1 MHDCQK
7 FREEW
12 IAGCGAG
19 KESGCDECRLFCEDV
34 SAILTALRSPSNPV
48 PDASSPYW
56 TWSGTRLRARLV
68 EETAASARRTARYR
82 WIAAYAAAASVAV
95 ILTLGTLRLPSPIV
109 EREGALPK
117 VVLETDHI
125 EGLDRGVVNFLQQS
139 ELLVRDFT
147 KIDPSYKE
155 DIAEARK
162 RASRSLAILPEQKRA
177 AADFEPVRITL
188 DQYEN
193 VLRDIKNLD
202 SPDEITDIQMRIRR
216 NGLIANLKAY
226 QPRVVPVSQR

>member
-1 MHDCQK
+1 MHDCHK

-12 IAGCGAG
+12 IAGCEAG
-19 KESGCDECRLFCEDV
+19 DDSGCDECRLFCEDA
-34 SAILTALRSPSNPV
+34 SAILMALRSPSNPV
-48 PDASSPYW
+48 PDASSAYW
-56 TWSGTRLRARLV
+56 TWSGMRLRARLV
-68 EETAASARRTARYR
+68 EESSASARRAARYR
-82 WIAAYAAAASVAV
+82 WIATYAAAASVAV
-95 ILTLGTLRLPSPIV
+95 VLTLGTLRIPHPADQTDAA
-109 EREGALPK
+109 G

-125 EGLDRGVVNFLQQS
+125 AGLDRGVVDFLGQS

-155 DIAEARK
+155 DIADARD
-162 RASRSLAILPEQKRA
+162 RASRSLALLPQQKRA
-177 AADFEPVRITL
+177 AADFVPVRITL

-193 VLRDIKNLD
+193 VLREIKNMN
-202 SPDEITDIQMRIRR
+202 SPADIADIQMHIRR